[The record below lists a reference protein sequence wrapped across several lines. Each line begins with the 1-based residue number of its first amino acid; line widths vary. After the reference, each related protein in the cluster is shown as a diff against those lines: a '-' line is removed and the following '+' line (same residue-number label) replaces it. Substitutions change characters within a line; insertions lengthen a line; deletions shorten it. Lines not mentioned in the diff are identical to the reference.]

1 MRIARHVLISTA
13 FAAGLASCGP
23 SQLSKA
29 LCEPYRSIAQ
39 VRDSGVTKQ
48 QEQEMLLRYH
58 VSEPEFVG
66 VPSVEDYVY
75 EDHPELSP
83 DQLYDSC
90 INSAPRLPGQI

>member
-1 MRIARHVLISTA
+1 
-13 FAAGLASCGP
+13 
-23 SQLSKA
+23 
-29 LCEPYRSIAQ
+29 
-39 VRDSGVTKQ
+39 
-48 QEQEMLLRYH
+48 MLLRYH